1 MKKYITTIV
10 LLLFSACVTFG
21 QNTPAYAYTY
31 DEAGNRI
38 QRELIFI
45 QGNKSLESENTQQD
59 SVVYNYNVFSYDVKI
74 YPNPTDGFFKVEIID
89 LPTNISLQI
98 FVYDMQGR
106 SIFSTTSNTSVTEI
120 DFSNQ
125 ANGMYILQL
134 IIDNRKKEWSVL
146 KQ

>member
-1 MKKYITTIV
+1 MKRLITTILF
-10 LLLFSACVTFG
+10 LLIYACVVNG
-21 QNTPAYAYTY
+21 QNVPAYSYTY

-38 QRELIFI
+38 QRDLIFI
-45 QGNKSLESENTQQD
+45 QDNKSLEFENTQQD

-74 YPNPTDGFFKVEIID
+74 YPNPTDGFLKVEIID
-89 LPTNISLQI
+89 FPPNLSMQL
-98 FVYDMQGR
+98 FVYDTQGR
-106 SIFSTTSNTSVTEI
+106 SIFSTTTNTAVTEI